1 VPEDPVEHKT
11 LLSEGV
17 SVQRICFQ
25 MEIVPGQEAEYERRH
40 DAIWPELVA
49 ALQDA
54 GVRNYT
60 LFRRGT
66 AVTAYAE
73 CHPDAATAFGAVGAT
88 EVNARWA
95 QWFSDVL
102 AEHTDADGNLI
113 ELAEV
118 WHLD

>member
-1 VPEDPVEHKT
+1 M
-11 LLSEGV
+11 
-17 SVQRICFQ
+17 QRICFL

-40 DAIWPELVA
+40 AEIWPELVA

-66 AVTAYAE
+66 SVIGYAE

-88 EVNARWA
+88 EVNRRWA
-95 QWFSDVL
+95 QWFTDVL
-102 AEHTDADGNLI
+102 ATHTDAAGNLI
-113 ELAEV
+113 EAAEV